1 MACDEKWMEY
11 VDTLQDSLS
20 KSKEFVAS
28 ISSTKDT
35 LINELKEKHK

>member
-28 ISSTKDT
+28 MTSAKDT
-35 LINELKEKHK
+35 LINKLKEEHK